1 MRKLAVL
8 LAAVIV
14 LLTCGGCSSGVSRE
28 AMEET
33 TALFTEAL
41 REYNREEMA
50 VYLTQFPDNTAYVYL
65 DDIFND
71 TGYIELYRML
81 YPNITYSIQSFEKN
95 RAVIEYTMPN
105 IQKLYTNVSAAV
117 LNLALT
123 DETLQQKL
131 AENDENGIILI
142 REMMLYYASSGNGI
156 ENMTQQFTLTFQK
169 KEGRTVIV
177 CDDALRALITGNFF
191 LSKNMT
197 QESIEQKQ

>member
-1 MRKLAVL
+1 
-8 LAAVIV
+8 
-14 LLTCGGCSSGVSRE
+14 
-28 AMEET
+28 MEET

-156 ENMTQQFTLTFQK
+156 ENMTQQFTLTFQMCIRDSYKRDTAVFYKLQQRLLLFFIKILNFIQIK
-169 KEGRTVIV
+169 KNAVGSGKGT
-177 CDDALRALITGNFF
+177 DLSLIH
-191 LSKNMT
+191 
-197 QESIEQKQ
+197 I

>member
-1 MRKLAVL
+1 
-8 LAAVIV
+8 
-14 LLTCGGCSSGVSRE
+14 
-28 AMEET
+28 MEET

-169 KEGRTVIV
+169 KEGRIVIV